1 MTESIFTMDISF
13 FIRVLLMINYLV
25 GGHIYPARWIY
36 MANMVNIYAQYGVY
50 IYIPT
55 KWGVYTSIFVLIP

>member
-50 IYIPT
+50 ISPLN
-55 KWGVYTSIFVLIP
+55 GVYILLFLY